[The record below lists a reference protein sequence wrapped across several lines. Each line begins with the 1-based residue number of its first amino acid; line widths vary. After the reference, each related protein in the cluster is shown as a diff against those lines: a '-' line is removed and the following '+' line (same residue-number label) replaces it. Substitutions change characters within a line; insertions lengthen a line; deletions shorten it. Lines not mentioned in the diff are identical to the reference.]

1 MLGGFAGGP
10 AKVTVD
16 QRARKLLLSPHELES
31 VRLELVAARIVFV
44 QRLTHC
50 NEPADGSLDAF
61 DVSHRR

>member
-1 MLGGFAGGP
+1 
-10 AKVTVD
+10 
-16 QRARKLLLSPHELES
+16 
-31 VRLELVAARIVFV
+31 VFV